1 MEIKGEKEKKKGC
14 MRQTKN
20 QFGTHIVPGRKGSR
34 DKLNAGLKA
43 IV

>member
-14 MRQTKN
+14 TRQTKY
-20 QFGTHIVPGRKGSR
+20 QFGTHIVPGWKGSR
-34 DKLNAGLKA
+34 DKLNVALKA